1 MLDLEVHTASL
12 ILRLPPPH
20 CVNLVLDNF
29 RDSLYPVYVVGRNEM
44 EATKKA
50 EKAVAGYANW
60 QTENTA
66 WKASLPVELQKQ
78 LVASARK
85 YAGL

>member
-1 MLDLEVHTASL
+1 
-12 ILRLPPPH
+12 
-20 CVNLVLDNF
+20 
-29 RDSLYPVYVVGRNEM
+29 M